1 MLHNKF
7 EMPLDLAVKSSR
19 IFYSYLIIVFLFSFV
34 SVFISSLLISLK
46 LLLVVLLIALVIF
59 VVKKQKLNKIIS
71 VKLSSNDEWKIEINN
86 NQSFDVELQGECIVT
101 YFLIWLNFT
110 TCNSFGRQKVFHVLL
125 LPDSADKDQL
135 RKLRVRL
142 RFLSKTNKD
151 KTEFEMPVDT

>member
-7 EMPLDLAVKSSR
+7 EMPLDLAVKPSK
-19 IFYSYLIIVFLFSFV
+19 IFYSYLIIIFLFSFV
-34 SVFISSLLISLK
+34 SVFISSLLISVK
-46 LLLVVLLIALVIF
+46 LLLVVLLIALAIF

-71 VKLSSNDEWKIEINN
+71 IKLSSNDEWKIEINN

-142 RFLSKTNKD
+142 RFLKD
-151 KTEFEMPVDT
+151 ISAASSPDEM